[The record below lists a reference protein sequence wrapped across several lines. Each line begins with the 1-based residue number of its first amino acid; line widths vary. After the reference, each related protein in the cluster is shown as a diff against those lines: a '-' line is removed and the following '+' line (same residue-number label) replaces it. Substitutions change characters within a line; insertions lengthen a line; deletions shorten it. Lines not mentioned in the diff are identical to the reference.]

1 MAKSASPETLS
12 LDLADLSR
20 PMITAPLLRSPDEV
34 SQFAAY
40 PPGYTAMWT
49 IVTDLQEQFQSILTY
64 VNPRLATQES
74 DFASISAA
82 VADKAA
88 RSEAVLEAMP
98 FG

>member
-49 IVTDLQEQFQSILTY
+49 IVTDLGVDPIWWTVSLRGFLH
-64 VNPRLATQES
+64 
-74 DFASISAA
+74 
-82 VADKAA
+82 
-88 RSEAVLEAMP
+88 
-98 FG
+98 